1 MQEPIERIFIWERSI
16 LALTPAMRR
25 VWKLIFISHKFTHE
39 TFSPCTGTRNEKGM
53 ETEKEWAGNGT
64 VLMKFWLHIDR
75 DEQLKRFV
83 AREFN
88 PFKNDKITD
97 EGWRNRGKWDNT
109 WPQRTRWSRARAPP
123 TRRGRLCRR
132 PAGPRSSSRRTVS
145 PLPAKRFSGSPAPDA
160 HVPAGRYLRSMPAH
174 GDEQ

>member
-1 MQEPIERIFIWERSI
+1 
-16 LALTPAMRR
+16 
-25 VWKLIFISHKFTHE
+25 
-39 TFSPCTGTRNEKGM
+39 M